1 MKTWKDV
8 LSGIAPVVGPS
19 DQELNTTNIELH
31 QLQSF
36 FHNKTQLF
44 EGNFLAL
51 DLKIPDTLA
60 DVNFC
65 KSGVEQHINLTDQK
79 TASLIKQNQNLTQVI
94 AKISQERDW
103 QHSMYLK
110 SVGVVKTFKAPDMK
124 MAENIHIRAL
134 SIPAAEL
141 VHTRIYEDVCRLHDV
156 DNFDIILRK
165 TPDLNAKSSQGRAPV
180 DYATLHRFEHGITSL
195 IKAGANSADAFIYS
209 LNLGLV
215 EASKLLTVITGKLV
229 GHKEIFSNLHSDKKI
244 LALDLADTSLSKDS
258 LFYLS
263 EALIDNSFLALL
275 NLSKNSI
282 DALGV
287 MPLANM
293 LGINHHIIELDLSN
307 NKLGYQGIMILVGAL
322 EANTGIRKL
331 NISVNNIGIEGG
343 AIVST
348 LITSSKILDLNV
360 SFNNIEDMGAAHIL
374 SKINK
379 DSVIQQ
385 INLANNGITDALA
398 DDFEEIL
405 NDSLS
410 SIITLDLTDNNLS
423 GDKLRSIE
431 QIMFSRAEHKIQ
443 DLLTDSNH
451 SGFDYSLELLAE
463 VQELNDF

>member
-1 MKTWKDV
+1 MQS
-8 LSGIAPVVGPS
+8 LFGIKFEAPVVGPS
-19 DQELNTTNIELH
+19 AQELNTTNIEVH
-31 QLQSF
+31 QLQSYSYS
-36 FHNKTQLF
+36 KTQLF
-44 EGNFLAL
+44 EDNFSAL
-51 DLKIPDTLA
+51 NLKTPDTLA
-60 DVNFC
+60 DVSFC
-65 KSGVEQHINLTDQK
+65 KSGVEQHINLNDQK
-79 TASLIKQNQNLTQVI
+79 ATSLIKQNQNLTQAI
-94 AKISQERDW
+94 AKISKESDW
-103 QHSMYLK
+103 QHSMHLK
-110 SVGVVKTFKAPDMK
+110 SASVIKTFKAPDMK
-124 MAENIHIRAL
+124 MAEDIHIRAL
-134 SIPAAEL
+134 NIPPGEL

-156 DNFDIILRK
+156 ANFDIILRK
-165 TPDLNAKSSQGRAPV
+165 TPDVNAKSSQGRTPV
-180 DYATLHRFEHGITSL
+180 DYATLHRFDHGITSL

-215 EASKLLTVITGKLV
+215 EAYKLLTFITGKLV
-229 GHKEIFSNLHSDKKI
+229 GHQEIFSNLHSDKKI

-258 LFYLS
+258 LLYLS
-263 EALIDNSFLALL
+263 EALTDNSFLALL
-275 NLSKNSI
+275 NLSKNNI
-282 DALGV
+282 DTLGV
-287 MPLANM
+287 VPLAKM
-293 LGINHHIIELDLSN
+293 LGINQHIIELDLSN
-307 NKLGYQGIMILVGAL
+307 NKLGYQGIIILVGAL

-360 SFNNIEDMGAAHIL
+360 SSNNIEDMGAAHIL

-379 DSVIQQ
+379 DSVIRQ

-423 GDKLRSIE
+423 GNKLRSIE
-431 QIMFSRAEHKIQ
+431 QIMFSSAKHKIQ

-451 SGFDYSLELLAE
+451 SGYDHSLELLAE

>member
-1 MKTWKDV
+1 M
-8 LSGIAPVVGPS
+8 
-19 DQELNTTNIELH
+19 
-31 QLQSF
+31 
-36 FHNKTQLF
+36 
-44 EGNFLAL
+44 
-51 DLKIPDTLA
+51 
-60 DVNFC
+60 
-65 KSGVEQHINLTDQK
+65 
-79 TASLIKQNQNLTQVI
+79 
-94 AKISQERDW
+94 
-103 QHSMYLK
+103 
-110 SVGVVKTFKAPDMK
+110 
-124 MAENIHIRAL
+124 
-134 SIPAAEL
+134 
-141 VHTRIYEDVCRLHDV
+141 
-156 DNFDIILRK
+156 
-165 TPDLNAKSSQGRAPV
+165 
-180 DYATLHRFEHGITSL
+180 
-195 IKAGANSADAFIYS
+195 
-209 LNLGLV
+209 NLGLV